1 MKFEISV
8 LMPVYNSEKYVSAAI
23 RSILNQTFRDFELL
37 ILNDGSTDDS
47 EKIIKEF
54 DDSRI
59 VYLVNP
65 VNLGLAL
72 TRNRLIENARGN
84 YLAIMD
90 SDDLSFPS
98 RLERQLKFLKR
109 NPAFGVVGTSCII
122 IDKND
127 KRIGKIHHST
137 RADRIPSILFFKNY
151 FVQSSVM
158 IRSSILP
165 LSPYDP
171 KLPPVEDYGLWI
183 RLSKVT
189 RMFSLTESLIKYR
202 VHGGNISIT
211 RKDLLKTNLRT
222 VLSEQITRL
231 QITPT
236 EEELEIQLNLT
247 EPSPAFEMAEISD
260 WLLKVK
266 IANDNLRV
274 FSVKAFNEIV
284 FDTIINHVNQR
295 NLYTLSSIAVAL
307 RRETLPGLFQIRFSS
322 IVGILGKTFIWS
334 IKSFF
339 DRLMFGFTRNDQP

>member
-8 LMPVYNSEKYVSAAI
+8 LMPVYNSEKYISAAI
-23 RSILNQTFRDFELL
+23 SSILNQTFRDFELI

-72 TRNRLIENARGN
+72 TRNRLVENARGD

-98 RLERQLKFLKR
+98 RLEKQLKFFKR
-109 NPAFGVVGTSCII
+109 NPAFGVVGSSCII

-127 KRIGKIHHST
+127 QKVGKIRHSE

-171 KLPPVEDYGLWI
+171 ELPPVEDYGLWI

-189 RMFSLTESLIKYR
+189 LMFSLTESLIKYR
-202 VHGGNISIT
+202 IHGGNISIT
-211 RKDLLKTNLRT
+211 RKDLLKTNLKT

-231 QITPT
+231 KITPT
-236 EEELEIQLNLT
+236 DRELEIQLCLT
-247 EPSPAFEMAEISD
+247 EPSSIFEMAEISD

-266 IANDNLRV
+266 TANDNLGV

-284 FDTIINHVNQR
+284 FDTILNHINQR
-295 NLYTLSSIAVAL
+295 NLYTLSSIAFAL
-307 RRETLPGLFQIRFSS
+307 RRKTLPGLFQIRFRS
-322 IVGILGKTFIWS
+322 IVAILGKTFIWS
-334 IKSFF
+334 SKLFF
-339 DRLMFGFTRNDQP
+339 DRLMFGSTRNNHL